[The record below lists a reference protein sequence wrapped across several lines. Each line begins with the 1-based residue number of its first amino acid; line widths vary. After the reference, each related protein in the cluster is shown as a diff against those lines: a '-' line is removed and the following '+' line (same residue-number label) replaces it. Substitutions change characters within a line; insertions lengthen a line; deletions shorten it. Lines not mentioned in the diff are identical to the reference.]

1 MRVLTTIGLTAILSS
16 VPAAALAQSGGGA
29 VQGFGGTTFGTSANA
44 PTFGG
49 TIALPL
55 GDNVQVIGE
64 AGRMTDIKAALL
76 DDLIDLTPADVTLAA
91 WYAEGGLRVT
101 GSRHSAVRP
110 YVEATAGVARVKPG
124 VGVDG
129 WWGALTNTGLNFLSS
144 TEPIVGAGGGV
155 IVQGG
160 ALSVDLGYRY
170 KRILAGNGLTSVF
183 ALGDDGLN
191 VNQVRVGIGFRF

>member
-1 MRVLTTIGLTAILSS
+1 MRVFTIIALSALLS
-16 VPAAALAQSGGGA
+16 AAPAVAFAQSGGGA
-29 VQGFGGTTFGTSANA
+29 IQGFGGTTFGTSANA

-76 DDLIDLTPADVTLAA
+76 DNLIDLTPADLALSA
-91 WYAEGGLRVT
+91 WYAEGGLRFT
-101 GSRHSAVRP
+101 GSRHSAIRP
-110 YVEATAGVARVKPG
+110 YVEATAGVARVKPS

-144 TEPIVGAGGGV
+144 TEPLVGAGGGV